1 MKNCESLNELKEW
14 LDYGYNVSGK
24 QNFSDPRQITSYL
37 LDEYEYLL
45 HEGQTDRNCFLLLL
59 GKQIIENRH
68 TIHWKI
74 YRLIEYAVKETT
86 HEHTAFDLEEKAKEE
101 ICRLAK
107 EVGEMLPSLQIEV
120 D

>member
-14 LDYGYNVSGK
+14 LDYGYNVRGK
-24 QNFSDPRQITSYL
+24 RNFSDSSQIAAYL
-37 LDEYEYLL
+37 LEEYDHLMRAEK
-45 HEGQTDRNCFLLLL
+45 TFWNCFLVIL

-68 TIHWKI
+68 TIYWKI
-74 YRLIEYAVKETT
+74 YRLIEHAVEETT
-86 HEHTAFDLEEKAKEE
+86 HEHTAFDLEEKEKEE

-107 EVGEMLPSLQIEV
+107 EVGEMLPSLQIEG

>member
-14 LDYGYNVSGK
+14 LNYGYNVRGK
-24 QNFSDPRQITSYL
+24 RNFSDPRHIVAYL
-37 LDEYEYLL
+37 LEEYDYLL
-45 HEGQTDRNCFLLLL
+45 RAEKTFRNCFLVIL
-59 GKQIIENRH
+59 GKQIVENCH
-68 TIHWKI
+68 TIHWKT
-74 YRLIEYAVKETT
+74 YRLIEHAVEETT
-86 HEHTAFDLEEKAKEE
+86 HEHTAFDLEEKEKEE